1 MVLGSTILSN
11 FSRAYAAGPGERRP
25 ESSRGSVFC
34 CRRDRIL
41 SRSAVFLV
49 PARYC
54 WRGRV
59 GCEAPVSCIALIPS
73 IAPATCFPSPI
84 STDLGRVRGWA
95 DTLPFRKEHPVRRC
109 RSLDPGPSRTRG
121 RGSAKLGGPYR
132 FALPRRGPVSRRCPR
147 SFRRLGA
154 VFEAGRGHRPP
165 QFETRESGAG
175 PRRAPMSSGRENQG
189 TRLRQCAASTSHYI
203 CNKILISTP

>member
-11 FSRAYAAGPGERRP
+11 FSRAYAAGPGEGRP

-54 WRGRV
+54 WGRV
-59 GCEAPVSCIALIPS
+59 CCEAPVSCIALIRS
-73 IAPATCFPSPI
+73 IAPATCLPSPI

-95 DTLPFRKEHPVRRC
+95 DTLPVRKEHPERPC
-109 RSLDPGPSRTRG
+109 RSLGADPSRTPGRSGTKTGRPLSTWQLSTGRSLAQVLANPTTPG
-121 RGSAKLGGPYR
+121 RGFENGWSH
-132 FALPRRGPVSRRCPR
+132 
-147 SFRRLGA
+147 RLA
-154 VFEAGRGHRPP
+154 
-165 QFETRESGAG
+165 QLETGKSG
-175 PRRAPMSSGRENQG
+175 SG
-189 TRLRQCAASTSHYI
+189 TRWAATSSPGENYCA
-203 CNKILISTP
+203 LLLL

>member
-59 GCEAPVSCIALIPS
+59 CCEAPVSCIALIRS
-73 IAPATCFPSPI
+73 IARRLVF
-84 STDLGRVRGWA
+84 
-95 DTLPFRKEHPVRRC
+95 HPLFQRILAEC
-109 RSLDPGPSRTRG
+109 G
-121 RGSAKLGGPYR
+121 GGPI
-132 FALPRRGPVSRRCPR
+132 RCLFERNIRNARVDPWAQIHQGR
-147 SFRRLGA
+147 PAQEVRRLGGAYRPGNCRRGGVSRKCSRILRHLGA
-154 VFEAGRGHRPP
+154 VLKTGGAIASHNSRPENRVAEHDGLRP
-165 QFETRESGAG
+165 LAQERIT
-175 PRRAPMSSGRENQG
+175 APYYYENV
-189 TRLRQCAASTSHYI
+189 RL
-203 CNKILISTP
+203 IL